1 MDYSEDIQGRFSIFA
16 GGTGG
21 IDSWITPGQ
30 DPTIIESLKDIE
42 RTPLTQ
48 SRLNQLLTLAH
59 EAPISEAM
67 FKYYWLST
75 PSEHPYDVC
84 STPKYRAEWVG
95 SKDISSLDQLYW
107 GMYRFYIDSLLFF
120 GSIRTAYQTL
130 RTLNNDDL
138 RGFFANHAFDAEG
151 LRNRGPAL
159 PLNRIPKDDR
169 YLISEMACKSYEI
182 GGQGEAEITE
192 ALLKMYKDFKTKTAP
207 GQRVSVRQLLDGDY
221 AKQSYKELQ
230 GQFQL
235 AADDILDEH
244 VQSEDELRDKVEKV
258 AAKFKSSHDLALKN
272 TTKYLSMVG
281 DLDVYVATS
290 MRNRADFRSM
300 ADFCEKLSEDSR
312 LSGLNLRYFDPTLS
326 AASHHEDKG
335 LIECLMVKCA
345 KALVLYAGS
354 RDSFGK
360 DAEAAMAL
368 SLGKPVI
375 IYCSEQERQRFFRD
389 VHPLSRLIHFDTG
402 VAVGAM
408 VTHEEKD
415 VSELLSRIF
424 TNKIQYSIEQ
434 RTKGYLILKEQLTN
448 SVVRLQTS
456 DNLLRET
463 FWNYYHGLGRQL
475 T

>member
-1 MDYSEDIQGRFSIFA
+1 MASTEDIQDKFAIFA

-21 IDSWITPGQ
+21 IDSWITPDQ
-30 DPTIIESLKDIE
+30 DPTIIESLKGIE
-42 RTPLTQ
+42 STPLTKA
-48 SRLNQLLTLAH
+48 RLNQLLTLAH

-67 FKYYWLST
+67 FMYYWLSI
-75 PSEHPYDVC
+75 PPDHPYDVC
-84 STPKYRAEWVG
+84 ALPEFREEWAG
-95 SKDISSLDQLYW
+95 SKGISSLDQLYW
-107 GMYRFYIDSLLFF
+107 GLYRFYIDALLFF
-120 GSIRTAYQTL
+120 GSVRTAYQAL
-130 RTLNNDDL
+130 RILESDGL
-138 RGFFANHAFDAEG
+138 RRFFVGHAFNTEG
-151 LRNRGPAL
+151 MSNRGQAL
-159 PLNRIPKDDR
+159 PLSLIPKDDR

-182 GGQGEAEITE
+182 GGQGEAEITQ
-192 ALLKMYKDFKTKTAP
+192 ALLKMYGDFRKISS

-221 AKQSYKELQ
+221 AKRSFNELQ
-230 GQFQL
+230 GQFQF
-235 AADDILDEH
+235 AADDILDEYI
-244 VQSEDELRDKVEKV
+244 QSEDDIRNKVEKIGV
-258 AAKFKSSHDLALKN
+258 KFRTAHDLALKN
-272 TTKYLSMVG
+272 TANYLSMVG

-300 ADFCEKLSEDSR
+300 ADFCERIFSDSR
-312 LSGLNLRYFDPTLS
+312 LNGLNLRYFDPTLS

-345 KALVLYAGS
+345 KALVLYAGL

-408 VTHEEKD
+408 VTPREPD
-415 VSELLSRIF
+415 VSKLLSRIF
-424 TNKIQYSIEQ
+424 NNKMQYSIEQ
-434 RTKGYLILKEQLTN
+434 RTKGYLILKEQITD
-448 SVVRLQTS
+448 SVVRLQTN
-456 DNLLRET
+456 DKLLRET
-463 FWNYYHGLGRQL
+463 FWNYYHGHGQEI